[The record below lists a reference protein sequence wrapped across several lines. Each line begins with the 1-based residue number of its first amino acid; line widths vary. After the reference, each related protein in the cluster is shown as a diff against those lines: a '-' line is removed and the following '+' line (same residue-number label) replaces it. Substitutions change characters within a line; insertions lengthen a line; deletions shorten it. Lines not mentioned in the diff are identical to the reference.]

1 MLGKGHGLYF
11 LICRMGLIIV
21 HHQRAVMRIKLDY
34 AHEGLNTVPGM
45 EYSTEQQKRLSLFRP
60 AALTSE
66 VWASV
71 MVESARLL
79 RGPHLSLSSAGQ
91 QQLRLSGGP
100 ELRLCQQELRRR
112 CLRCPESDS
121 RGVCRK
127 CQNRC
132 GRLGTATGSSGVGG
146 GMVMTAHSCLLNLET
161 TQVLLNKVFFMNTS

>member
-91 QQLRLSGGP
+91 QQLRLSGA
-100 ELRLCQQELRRR
+100 
-112 CLRCPESDS
+112 
-121 RGVCRK
+121 
-127 CQNRC
+127 
-132 GRLGTATGSSGVGG
+132 GRQFLDLSFCICWEKKKKSVI
-146 GMVMTAHSCLLNLET
+146 T
-161 TQVLLNKVFFMNTS
+161 TL